1 MDLTRFARGLTD
13 DADILL
19 CVTPNFETY
28 ARRISVVLTLL
39 AATTG
44 LVALAAPANADVPVG
59 WSDHREPFNM
69 LNAILILG
77 GIPVLIFVAIVL
89 AVYIPPLV
97 RGERVAPGAPALEN
111 QWLGGPRQG
120 AAELAGPEAEE
131 SEAGGASA
139 RW

>member
-19 CVTPNFETY
+19 RVTPNFETY

-44 LVALAAPANADVPVG
+44 FVALAAPANADVPVG
-59 WSDHREPFNM
+59 WSDHPEPVNM

-77 GIPVLIFVAIVL
+77 GIPVLLFVGITL
-89 AVYIPPLV
+89 SVYLPSLV
-97 RGERVAPGAPALEN
+97 RGERVAPGAPALES

-120 AAELAGPEAEE
+120 TAELTGPDAEE